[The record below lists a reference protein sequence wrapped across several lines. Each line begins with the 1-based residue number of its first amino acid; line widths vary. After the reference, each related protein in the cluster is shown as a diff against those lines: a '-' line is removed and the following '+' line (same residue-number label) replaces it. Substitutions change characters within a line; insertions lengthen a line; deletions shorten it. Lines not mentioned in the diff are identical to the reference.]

1 MSDSEVIILRPV
13 LFCIFCARNIV
24 VVLLVVLGSLVE
36 YTIME
41 CSVRLK
47 WISKMDF
54 VINERILDNGMSMP
68 MLEKELNTISE
79 KSMDEPSLCTDLV
92 HDRLYKRTSIQHNRR
107 KIKNVATST
116 FDCIIFMEEELD
128 EDPNN
133 TYVIKAWCSVFTIKN
148 IALIENICVRD
159 SGQGIFGMF
168 INKLFRYLSMFLIPE
183 TRFVLFVDPSNKQLH
198 HVYKNVS
205 CGSMTLKCYQLD
217 EDSAVDD
224 VKFHELGATT
234 QMAYVSHYHAN
245 SMVNDGNS
253 QITTPYN
260 VGKSY
265 SKMNRRKMGQVKRR
279 ERERSEK
286 DAVEALRKL
295 NTINNDVSDADD
307 SVLGDL
313 TGYGNDNQNQ
323 KQHENDEHLNNVD
336 SYIPER
342 HDSNISKRRLGQLKR
357 RERERIE
364 KAQKP
369 TMETTTLVTERK
381 ARGRPPKNREH
392 PHSQINVSTTDAI
405 TTRKTRTNA
414 KSEMVEPP
422 VLEKRKRGRPPKN
435 REHSHKEHKAKCTRL
450 FKNVSSEG
458 VRFTSLFQPFGKTK

>member
-1 MSDSEVIILRPV
+1 
-13 LFCIFCARNIV
+13 
-24 VVLLVVLGSLVE
+24 
-36 YTIME
+36 ME

-68 MLEKELNTISE
+68 MLEKELNTISG
-79 KSMDEPSLCTDLV
+79 KCMDAPSLCTDLV
-92 HDRLYKRTSIQHNRR
+92 HDRLYKRTSIQHSRR

-133 TYVIKAWCSVFTIKN
+133 TFVIKAWCSVFTIKN

-159 SGQGIFGMF
+159 GGQGIFGMF

-183 TRFVLFVDPSNKQLH
+183 TRFVLFVDPSNTQLH

-234 QMAYVSHYHAN
+234 QMAYVSQSHAD

-313 TGYGNDNQNQ
+313 TGYGDDDNQ
-323 KQHENDEHLNNVD
+323 KQYENDDFLNNVD

-364 KAQKP
+364 KAQKI